1 MNNSRN
7 PRRIAGISLAIAVA
21 GASAIVPA
29 HAQTSPAAPSLSVT
43 PDKPAG
49 ATPAAGTSKADPN
62 QVLKGVGAVQS
73 GVNELDKTVGSMVGL
88 KPGSGSA
95 QARYSSGGWT
105 YTAVAYN
112 SVADRLYAIS
122 TGEDGK
128 PAGHLLRMIPR
139 RDEVADLGALDLKGI
154 KTGDVA
160 SAAFTPHGTLV
171 LFSGSQYRAID
182 LSSDVVKEKVEQ
194 VSTLPVKS
202 QKLTVE
208 GKPGDVGLPSA
219 WASLG
224 SKESENQLFAVS
236 RSPEGSFYKW
246 TLDTTNGR
254 VSISELTVASA
265 LRVDELGDLNYAF
278 AKDRDTLVFAD
289 DQARTLEVRG
299 DEVVGTYFGREITD
313 NLRELAY
320 LPKGA
325 PYKPVTQANKPAPLA
340 GDTAAAPSSRRTL
353 PTFTAPTVI
362 ADSSEPTSIE
372 SSLLNDVETEPA
384 TASTENTG
392 AGSETHAVPSVTTT
406 TAAVDRTVK
415 FTVADEA
422 GHAKAGVPVELDELG
437 TYTKTD
443 KNGQVSVEIPASAGE
458 VTAYVNG
465 QPSKVGVNEMSHRV
479 TLLADADTEADSS
492 PSSEASASSAPSE
505 ASASSETSSSSS
517 SSSVPAVPA
526 KKKDVQI
533 TVQWAGKPLA
543 NADISSSNKDVEILD
558 PKTDA
563 NGNALIRIPAD
574 QPNATF
580 DVEAKFG
587 NKSQSIRFTSGYDSR
602 TIVLDQA
609 SSQDKTG
616 DKTVN
621 NKRIRVQVVTENG
634 DPVQFASV
642 YAKGATSIRLQ
653 SVDNPRD
660 TTSEGALL
668 TNENGFID
676 VIVLDSLQEN
686 EKVTLAVK
694 TAPSGYKTVSK
705 EVSPGSDFVELKL
718 PKASTTTT
726 STKSRPQEILDIIDE
741 VQPLVAAIGGPA
753 AAGAALNR
761 GTKTTSTKSTTT
773 TSGTATSGARSTN
786 LSGTVMTGRSTAAST
801 TAAAARANSA
811 SSGGSRSTKAA
822 SKSTSTKT
830 TSRDGDLAETGT
842 PMTTVITLGILAV
855 LIGGAYIALGRR
867 RDA

>member
-43 PDKPAG
+43 PVKPAG

-73 GVNELDKTVGSMVGL
+73 GVNELDKTVGSMVGP

-95 QARYSSGGWT
+95 QARYSSGDWT

-154 KTGDVA
+154 KTEDVA

-224 SKESENQLFAVS
+224 SKETENYLFAVS

-265 LRVDELGDLNYAF
+265 PRVDELGDLNYAF

-384 TASTENTG
+384 AASTENTG
-392 AGSETHAVPSVTTT
+392 VGSETHAVPSVTTT

-422 GHAKAGVPVELDELG
+422 GHARSGVPVELDELG

-479 TLLADADTEADSS
+479 TLLADTPADSS
-492 PSSEASASSAPSE
+492 PSSE

-517 SSSVPAVPA
+517 SSSAPAAPA

-580 DVEAKFG
+580 DVEAKYG
-587 NKSQSIRFTSGYDSR
+587 DKQQSIRFTSGYDSR

-686 EKVTLAVK
+686 EKITLAVK

-705 EVSPGSDFVELKL
+705 EVSVGSDFVELKL
-718 PKASTTTT
+718 PKGSTTTT

-773 TSGTATSGARSTN
+773 TTGTATSGARSTN

-811 SSGGSRSTKAA
+811 SSGGSKSTKAA

>member
-43 PDKPAG
+43 PVKPAG

-73 GVNELDKTVGSMVGL
+73 GVNELDKTVGSMVGP

-95 QARYSSGGWT
+95 QARYSSGDWT

-154 KTGDVA
+154 KTEDVA

-224 SKESENQLFAVS
+224 SKETENYLFAVS

-265 LRVDELGDLNYAF
+265 PRVDELGDLNYAF

-422 GHAKAGVPVELDELG
+422 GHAKSGVPVELDELG

-479 TLLADADTEADSS
+479 TLLADTPADSS
-492 PSSEASASSAPSE
+492 PSSEASASSETS
-505 ASASSETSSSSS
+505 SASSSSS
-517 SSSVPAVPA
+517 APADSATKEVVVRVVSGA
-526 KKKDVQI
+526 E
-533 TVQWAGKPLA
+533 PLA
-543 NADISSSNKDVEILD
+543 NVKVTSKDLKIDTTTNQLGEALVNVPDDGRSYTLDIAG
-558 PKTDA
+558 T
-563 NGNALIRIPAD
+563 
-574 QPNATF
+574 AT
-580 DVEAKFG
+580 KR
-587 NKSQSIRFTSGYDSR
+587 SITVAATSGVRVVDFAAAAPS
-602 TIVLDQA
+602 TEN
-609 SSQDKTG
+609 SKTS

-686 EKVTLAVK
+686 EKITLAVK

-705 EVSPGSDFVELKL
+705 EVSVGSDFVELKL
-718 PKASTTTT
+718 PKGSTTTT

-773 TSGTATSGARSTN
+773 NTGTATSGARSTN

-811 SSGGSRSTKAA
+811 SSGGSKSTKAA